1 MTYFANEKN
10 FLDEIISDK
19 IYTDHRYYP
28 VGNSVSYCQNCT
40 PTYCFFGDFPQW
52 TVLL

>member
-28 VGNSVSYCQNCT
+28 VGKIAKK
-40 PTYCFFGDFPQW
+40 PK
-52 TVLL
+52 TV